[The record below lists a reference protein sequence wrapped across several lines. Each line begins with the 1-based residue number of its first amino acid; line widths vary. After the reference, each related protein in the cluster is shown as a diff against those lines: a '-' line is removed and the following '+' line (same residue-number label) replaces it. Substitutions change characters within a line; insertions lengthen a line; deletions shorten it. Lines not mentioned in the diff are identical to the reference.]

1 MTDRNSYDER
11 QNDMGQSPQTRGEK
25 DGNSVREK
33 LNEITANLEK
43 EIENLFESDKYRKYL
58 KTMSRFP
65 RYSLRNVLLINMQ
78 RPNATYIAGFDRW
91 KKQFG
96 RHVMKGEQG
105 ITIIAPAPYKKTV
118 TENVTDPV
126 TKQPIVDENGQVRT
140 RSREITVPVFRT
152 VKVFDISQTQGRPL
166 PQLAENLTGNV
177 KDYGNF
183 MEAVKRSSP
192 VPVEFS
198 KIQEGTDGFFTSKE
212 RKIYIRE
219 GMSEV
224 QTISATLHEIA
235 HAKLHDPEKK
245 ERAEKWKII
254 AALDDGRVIDIAVGF
269 PSNMSALDMLRRQE
283 SKYRAERNDV
293 VSYDVTRDF
302 QREEGIPGR
311 NTREVQA
318 ESVAYAVCAYY
329 GIDTGD
335 NSFGYIAEWSKGK
348 ELEELKTSLETINR
362 ASCDLIKDI
371 DGNYAEI
378 VRENELEKRY
388 EKDTEGMFEI
398 SGSEYL
404 HMQRDDNMSW
414 DYSIYDSHTFELKDG
429 GILDSP
435 ELSLIQAKYEI
446 LKCFGR
452 SPEVTVPI
460 TGEEYHEIL
469 GKINEAGLEFIHK
482 ARQGLLYSEGL
493 RSDSDGHE
501 KNAVEIPE
509 CNEKSSES
517 ESRNKESAE
526 ISVKERLREPL
537 DDSARTEKKMNMEME
552 I

>member
-25 DGNSVREK
+25 EGNSVREK

-118 TENVTDPV
+118 TENITDPV

-245 ERAEKWKII
+245 DRAEKWKII

-335 NSFGYIAEWSKGK
+335 NSFGYGQRERS
-348 ELEELKTSLETINR
+348 LKS
-362 ASCDLIKDI
+362 
-371 DGNYAEI
+371 
-378 VRENELEKRY
+378 
-388 EKDTEGMFEI
+388 
-398 SGSEYL
+398 
-404 HMQRDDNMSW
+404 
-414 DYSIYDSHTFELKDG
+414 
-429 GILDSP
+429 
-435 ELSLIQAKYEI
+435 
-446 LKCFGR
+446 
-452 SPEVTVPI
+452 
-460 TGEEYHEIL
+460 
-469 GKINEAGLEFIHK
+469 
-482 ARQGLLYSEGL
+482 
-493 RSDSDGHE
+493 
-501 KNAVEIPE
+501 
-509 CNEKSSES
+509 
-517 ESRNKESAE
+517 
-526 ISVKERLREPL
+526 
-537 DDSARTEKKMNMEME
+537 
-552 I
+552 